1 MKNIAINF
9 KETVRSKYNLYKDTI
24 VCVIKSIFVQNLGKS
39 GLTCRIFEL
48 MYVLGSSDAV

>member
-24 VCVIKSIFVQNLGKS
+24 VCVIKSSLYVNDVEYFVQNLGKS
-39 GLTCRIFEL
+39 GLTCRIF
-48 MYVLGSSDAV
+48 

>member
-24 VCVIKSIFVQNLGKS
+24 VCVIKSSLYVSDVEYFVQNLGKS
-39 GLTCRIFEL
+39 GLRIRIVEFFN
-48 MYVLGSSDAV
+48 